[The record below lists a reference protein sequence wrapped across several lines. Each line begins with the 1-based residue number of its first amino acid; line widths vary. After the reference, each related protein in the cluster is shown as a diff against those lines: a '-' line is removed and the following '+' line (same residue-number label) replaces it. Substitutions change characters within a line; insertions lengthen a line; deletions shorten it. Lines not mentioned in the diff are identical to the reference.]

1 MSTQSDLA
9 ELYTTFFNRAPD
21 AGGLAYWVDNITTGK
36 LTLTQVAKNWMTQQP
51 EGLTSFPATLTNA
64 QFVDK
69 IYTNILGRTS
79 DASGAQYWLTQ
90 LQSGAVTR
98 DSFALSVVNGA
109 KANTS
114 AQGQLDT
121 ALINNK
127 ATVGVAFAAKGL
139 NDTTLAAKVLTSVS
153 ANADTLA
160 STLAVISLLP
170 ATTAAQTPAVL
181 ASATQVLTK
190 LAALI
195 TTAPAEVADAA
206 TYLKALVAGV
216 SGTTNIGTLL
226 DNANTLLTSA
236 ATNPTALD
244 NPAAQGA
251 AAVVVATP
259 STGGGGGTA
268 PATFTV
274 TESGTHEL
282 IFSGT
287 ATGDITVAITGT
299 DAVFTRGGIAAASV
313 PLATVTKLQDATPLS
328 LTVAQFNTLKAKI
341 DVADTIKI
349 VDTGA
354 IIAGAVAALIADI
367 ALIDS
372 IDANDATA
380 ITLTKV
386 QLAAITSAKLTAND
400 NIIVSDGTLSAA
412 EIATLGIDTKVDTI
426 RAATQSLTKVQYA
439 AASAKL
445 DAADTISV
453 VDSSLT
459 AAEIALLGVDSKVDI
474 IRAATQVLTKAQYAA
489 ASAKLDATDTISVI
503 DNSLTA
509 AEIAL
514 LGADSK
520 VDNIGAAAQALT
532 KVQYAA
538 ASTKLNTVDVISVID
553 DSLTAAEI
561 AILGA
566 DAKVDNIGAA
576 TQSLTAAQ
584 FIAAGAKLRSVDTV
598 TIADTGA
605 AIAAAIAAITAEA
618 TVVDVINASDFTAI
632 TLTKAQLATITSA
645 KLTTDDNI
653 IVNDS
658 TLLAAEIATLGADTK
673 IDAIRAATQSLDKT
687 QYAAASAK
695 LSTADSITVTDNTLD
710 AAGIATLGA
719 DTKVDFIRAATQT
732 LDATQFSAA
741 VAKLNAAD
749 TINIVD
755 TGTALA
761 TAIAALTTNVGK
773 ITTIDSNTN
782 ALSLTAA
789 QAVVLGAKLTA
800 ADVVTITNTVGQ
812 GLQTIA
818 SGFQSTNDKLQF
830 SDTDL
835 VAATGFTTYGGG
847 NAAVTFAGGVN
858 KAELVVATGGA
869 LVASSATAA
878 FLFDTATGKL
888 SFDADGTGVTAAVD
902 IVTLTGINTLAIGD
916 FAFVA

>member
-36 LTLTQVAKNWMTQQP
+36 LTLTQVAKNWMTQQS
-51 EGLTSFPATLTNA
+51 EGLTSFPATLTNV
-64 QFVDK
+64 QFIEK
-69 IYTNILGRTS
+69 IYTNILGRAS

-98 DSFALSVVNGA
+98 DSFALSVINGA

-121 ALINNK
+121 ALVNNK

-139 NDTTLAAKVLTSVS
+139 NDTSLAAKVLTSVT

-195 TTAPAEVADAA
+195 TTAPAEVTDAA

-259 STGGGGGTA
+259 STGGGGTA

-274 TESGTHEL
+274 TETVAHEL
-282 IFSGT
+282 SFAGT
-287 ATGDITVAITGT
+287 ATGDITVVITGNS
-299 DAVFTRGGIAAASV
+299 AVFSRGGIAANSV
-313 PLATVTKLQDATPLS
+313 PLATVTKFQDTTPIS
-328 LTVAQFNTLKAKI
+328 LTAAQFDTLKSII

-349 VDTGA
+349 IGTGTS
-354 IIAGAVAALIADI
+354 IAGAVSAIVTDI
-367 ALIDS
+367 AKIDS
-372 IDANDATA
+372 IDASDTTV
-380 ITLTKV
+380 ITLTKA
-386 QLAAITSAKLTAND
+386 QLATITSAKLSTDD
-400 NIIVSDGTLSAA
+400 NILVSDATLLAA
-412 EIATLGIDTKVDTI
+412 EIEALGLDTKVDAI
-426 RAATQSLTKVQYA
+426 R
-439 AASAKL
+439 
-445 DAADTISV
+445 SV
-453 VDSSLT
+453 
-459 AAEIALLGVDSKVDI
+459 
-474 IRAATQVLTKAQYAA
+474 TQVLTKAQYAA
-489 ASAKLDATDTISVI
+489 ASV
-503 DNSLTA
+503 
-509 AEIAL
+509 
-514 LGADSK
+514 
-520 VDNIGAAAQALT
+520 
-532 KVQYAA
+532 
-538 ASTKLNTVDVISVID
+538 KLNTADNISVID
-553 DSLTAAEI
+553 DSLTSSEI
-561 AILGA
+561 ALLGV
-566 DAKVDNIGAA
+566 DSKVDTIGAA

-584 FIAAGAKLRSVDTV
+584 FVAAGAKLRSVDSV

-605 AIAAAIAAITAEA
+605 AIAAAIVAIAAEA
-618 TVVDVINASDFTAI
+618 TVVDAINATDTAAI

-673 IDAIRAATQSLDKT
+673 IDAIRAATQILDKA

-695 LSTADSITVTDNTLD
+695 LNTADSITVTDNSLD
-710 AAGIATLGA
+710 AASIATLGA

-732 LDATQFSAA
+732 LDTTQFLAA
-741 VAKLNAAD
+741 VAKLNGAD
-749 TINIVD
+749 AINIVD

-761 TAIAALTTNVGK
+761 TAISALTTNVDK
-773 ITTIDSNTN
+773 ITAIDSNTD
-782 ALSLTAA
+782 ALSLTAT

-800 ADVVTITNTVGQ
+800 ADVVTITNTLGQ
-812 GLQTIA
+812 GLQTIT
-818 SGFQSTNDKLQF
+818 SGFQQASDKLQF

-835 VAATGFTTYGGG
+835 LAATGFTTYGGG
-847 NAAVTFAGGVN
+847 NTAVTFAGGVN

-869 LVASSATAA
+869 LVATSATAA

-888 SFDADGTGVTAAVD
+888 SFDSDGTGVTAAVD
-902 IVTLTGINTLAIGD
+902 IVTLTGVNTLAVGD

>member
-36 LTLTQVAKNWMTQQP
+36 LTLTQVAKNWMTQQS
-51 EGLTSFPATLTNA
+51 EGLSSFPATLTNA
-64 QFVDK
+64 QFIEK
-69 IYTNILGRTS
+69 IYTNILGRAS
-79 DASGAQYWLTQ
+79 EASGAQYWLTQ

-98 DSFALSVVNGA
+98 DSFALSVINGA

-121 ALINNK
+121 ALVNNK

-139 NDTTLAAKVLTSVS
+139 NDTALAAKVLTSVT

-195 TTAPAEVADAA
+195 TTAPAEVTDAA

-251 AAVVVATP
+251 AAVIVATP
-259 STGGGGGTA
+259 STGGGGTT

-274 TESGTHEL
+274 TESVAHEL

-287 ATGDITVAITGT
+287 ATGDITVVITGNS
-299 DAVFTRGGIAAASV
+299 AVFSRGGIAANSV
-313 PLATVTKLQDATPLS
+313 PLATVTKIQDTTPIS
-328 LTVAQFNTLKAKI
+328 LTAAQFDTLKSII

-349 VDTGA
+349 IGTGTS
-354 IIAGAVAALIADI
+354 IAGAVSAIVTDI
-367 ALIDS
+367 AKIDS
-372 IDANDATA
+372 IDASDTTV
-380 ITLTKV
+380 ITLTKA
-386 QLAAITSAKLTAND
+386 QLATITSTKLSSND
-400 NIIVSDGTLSAA
+400 NILVSDATLLAS
-412 EIATLGIDTKVDTI
+412 EIATLGADTKVDTI
-426 RAATQSLTKVQYA
+426 RAATQVLTKTQYA

-453 VDSSLT
+453 
-459 AAEIALLGVDSKVDI
+459 
-474 IRAATQVLTKAQYAA
+474 
-489 ASAKLDATDTISVI
+489 I

-509 AEIAL
+509 VEIAL

-520 VDNIGAAAQALT
+520 VDNIGAAVQALT

-538 ASTKLNTVDVISVID
+538 ASAKLNTVDIISVID
-553 DSLTAAEI
+553 DSLTAAQI
-561 AILGA
+561 AVLGA
-566 DAKVDNIGAA
+566 DTKVDNIGAA
-576 TQSLTAAQ
+576 IQSLTAAQ
-584 FIAAGAKLRSVDTV
+584 FTAAGAKLRSVDTV

-605 AIAAAIAAITAEA
+605 AIAAAIVAIAAEA
-618 TVVDVINASDFTAI
+618 TVVDVINATDITAI

-658 TLLAAEIATLGADTK
+658 TLLATEIATLGADTK

-719 DTKVDFIRAATQT
+719 DTKVDFIRAVTQT

-761 TAIAALTTNVGK
+761 TAIATLTTNVSK

-782 ALSLTAA
+782 ALSLTAT
-789 QAVVLGAKLTA
+789 QAGVLGAKLTA

-847 NAAVTFAGGVN
+847 NTAVTFAGGVN

-869 LVASSATAA
+869 LVATSATAA

-888 SFDADGTGVTAAVD
+888 SFDADGTGITAAVD
-902 IVTLTGINTLAIGD
+902 IVTLTGVNTLAVGD

>member
-36 LTLTQVAKNWMTQQP
+36 LTLTQVAKNWMTQQS

-64 QFVDK
+64 QFIEK
-69 IYTNILGRTS
+69 IYTNILGRAS

-98 DSFALSVVNGA
+98 DSFALSVINGA

-121 ALINNK
+121 ALVNNK

-139 NDTTLAAKVLTSVS
+139 NDTALAAKVLTSVT

-259 STGGGGGTA
+259 STGGGTT

-274 TESGTHEL
+274 TESVAHEL

-313 PLATVTKLQDATPLS
+313 SLATVTKLQDATPLS

-341 DVADTIKI
+341 DVGDTIKI

-354 IIAGAVAALIADI
+354 IIAGAVAALVTDI
-367 ALIDS
+367 AIIDS
-372 IDANDATA
+372 IDASDATA
-380 ITLTKV
+380 ITLTKA
-386 QLAAITSAKLTAND
+386 QFSAITSAKLTAND
-400 NIIVSDGTLSAA
+400 NIIVSDVTLLAA
-412 EIATLGIDTKVDTI
+412 EIATLGTDTKVDTI
-426 RAATQSLTKVQYA
+426 RAATQVLTKVQYA

-459 AAEIALLGVDSKVDI
+459 AAEIALLG
-474 IRAATQVLTKAQYAA
+474 
-489 ASAKLDATDTISVI
+489 
-503 DNSLTA
+503 
-509 AEIAL
+509 
-514 LGADSK
+514 ADSK
-520 VDNIGAAAQALT
+520 VDNIGAAVQALT

-538 ASTKLNTVDVISVID
+538 ASAKLNTVDVISVID

-566 DAKVDNIGAA
+566 DTKVDNIGAA
-576 TQSLTAAQ
+576 IQLLTAAQ
-584 FIAAGAKLRSVDTV
+584 FTAAGAKLRSVDTV

-605 AIAAAIAAITAEA
+605 AIAAAIVAIAAEA
-618 TVVDVINASDFTAI
+618 TVVDVINATDNTAI

-658 TLLAAEIATLGADTK
+658 TLLATEIATLGADTK

-732 LDATQFSAA
+732 LDTTQFSAA

-902 IVTLTGINTLAIGD
+902 IVTLTGVNTLAIGD